1 MPVTVPA
8 QNYSSYPGLS
18 DVQLL
23 LSSSGISLPA
33 TYDAS
38 YEMYGAIS
46 EWETAT
52 NCVPFLAGASA
63 TYKFDPPGPNWN
75 NYTLGGGR
83 RLLLPKPFAT
93 ITAVKI
99 GVTPDYAGQTLTENT
114 DFWLLPANHA
124 AEKRPITEIR
134 FAVAVRGPQNS
145 IEVTGTPGY
154 YTTINAEVW
163 NAIRCL
169 AAARICKSLRES
181 FAVDANEWSEGDVS
195 EKLDANLLKT
205 AGDGWLATAQRAMAK
220 YRYI

>member
-33 TYDAS
+33 TYDAT

-46 EWETAT
+46 EWETGT

-75 NYTLGGGR
+75 NANLGGGR

-93 ITAVKI
+93 VTVVKI
-99 GVTPDYAGQTLTENT
+99 GVTTTYAGQTLTENE
-114 DFWLLPANHA
+114 DFYLLPANHA

-134 FAVAVRGPQNS
+134 FAVSIRGPQNS

-181 FAVDANEWSEGDVS
+181 FAVDANEWASGDVS
-195 EKLDANLLKT
+195 EKLDFGLLKT

-220 YRYI
+220 YRYL